1 MDDPGSEPPLIPDD
15 PNMALL
21 VRLGGIVIR
30 FAYVEQWLN
39 EFLAH
44 LLESKSA
51 LMHAVTVNV
60 SSATITDWCRT
71 LLRVHHHP
79 DAAPADIMELLAT
92 IDGLRGERNVL
103 IHGLWKFD
111 QPGAAIVQTIKLD
124 RSPVVNRLVVTIADL
139 EELSVAIDE
148 ADDALSELGRRL
160 GFPKMPDDGGGC
172 GQPARPG

>member
-1 MDDPGSEPPLIPDD
+1 
-15 PNMALL
+15 
-21 VRLGGIVIR
+21 
-30 FAYVEQWLN
+30 
-39 EFLAH
+39 
-44 LLESKSA
+44 
-51 LMHAVTVNV
+51 
-60 SSATITDWCRT
+60 
-71 LLRVHHHP
+71 VHHHP